1 MSSARPKSDQPDG
14 SQSDED
20 HRAPTPG
27 LRHRLSNGFSNG
39 LDNDGMAAGL
49 LLAPAV
55 VLLGLFV
62 IWPIGNLAY
71 LSVTQGGGGNY
82 QRLLSNSEFWQ
93 VLGNTMY
100 FTVATVL
107 PSLVLP
113 LGLAVGLDRLPAG
126 PWRGALRAA
135 YFLPSITSLVAVGL
149 GWRWLFQADGPVN
162 GGLGWLG
169 IGPTNWLGSPVWA
182 MPVLILLGVWKQL
195 GFNMVVFLAGLQMIP
210 ASRYEAAALDGANGW
225 QQFRYI
231 TLPGLRPT
239 LVFVAVT
246 TAIFSLRNFESVYVV
261 TGGGPGNATNLLVY
275 YIYQQAFVRSD
286 FGYAAA
292 GAMVLLALAL
302 LLVVLQL
309 RLEGPADDRRA

>member
-1 MSSARPKSDQPDG
+1 MSSARPKSDPPDDRR
-14 SQSDED
+14 SVKD
-20 HRAPTPG
+20 HRALTPG
-27 LRHRLSNGFSNG
+27 LRLRNGLSNG
-39 LDNDGMAAGL
+39 LDNDGVAAGL

-71 LSVTQGGGGNY
+71 LSVAQGGANLGNY
-82 QRLLSNSEFWQ
+82 QRLLSRREFWQ

-113 LGLAVGLDRLPAG
+113 LGLAVALDRMPAG
-126 PWRGALRAA
+126 PWRGTLRAA

-169 IGPTNWLGSPVWA
+169 IGPTNWLDSRVWA
-182 MPVLILLGVWKQL
+182 MPVLILLSVWKQL
-195 GFNMVVFLAGLQMIP
+195 GFNMVVFLAGLKMIP